1 MGREPVQVKACLQQ
15 RPWASWITSRSVLDP
30 PSKTATMARPTLSSS
45 RVSSVLPCAVALR
58 CPAQHHAVNKTLTRA
73 MPCLVC
79 QEPLGP
85 CAGGVFGPTGMHRST
100 HGSRTSCHRGQEWP
114 GGFKSNHV
122 VQLVRLVRVRAS
134 AGQGMGKAKTKAGL
148 DPKSRYD
155 IVRRTC
161 SRPRRRQRKR
171 GEGAPGPTG
180 ESSLRFSSTGPLL
193 RSGDVWRSSK
203 QSIPTNGVIKSGSG
217 RSGPGTLGGGD
228 VTQRQCRQGRA
239 STDLDALQLVSNR
252 GKMG

>member
-1 MGREPVQVKACLQQ
+1 MDYIQIRLG
-15 RPWASWITSRSVLDP
+15 P

-45 RVSSVLPCAVALR
+45 RAPFLALR
-58 CPAQHHAVNKTLTRA
+58 CAAPRSEQDSCA
-73 MPCLVC
+73 MPCL
-79 QEPLGP
+79 PGTTWTL
-85 CAGGVFGPTGMHRST
+85 RSRGFWSNR
-100 HGSRTSCHRGQEWP
+100 HASINPRIADELSSRAKWP
-114 GGFKSNHV
+114 GALRAGRTTDHV

-134 AGQGMGKAKTKAGL
+134 ASQGVEKAKTKAGL

-171 GEGAPGPTG
+171 GEGGPGPTG

-203 QSIPTNGVIKSGSG
+203 QSHPYQ
-217 RSGPGTLGGGD
+217 RS
-228 VTQRQCRQGRA
+228 
-239 STDLDALQLVSNR
+239 N
-252 GKMG
+252 

>member
-1 MGREPVQVKACLQQ
+1 MTASKARVSQGFPCRQIGRRCDGT
-15 RPWASWITSRSVLDP
+15 RTSSSQGLSCKGPGVMDYIQIRLGP
-30 PSKTATMARPTLSSS
+30 PSKTATIARPTLSSS
-45 RVSSVLPCAVALR
+45 RVPFLALPCAA
-58 CPAQHHAVNKTLTRA
+58 HYHAVNKTLA
-73 MPCLVC
+73 PCHGC

-100 HGSRTSCHRGQEWP
+100 HGSRTSCHRGQN
-114 GGFKSNHV
+114 GQGALRAGRTTDHV

-134 AGQGMGKAKTKAGL
+134 ASQGVEKAKTKAGL

-161 SRPRRRQRKR
+161 SRPSRRQRKR
-171 GEGAPGPTG
+171 REGGPGPTG

-203 QSIPTNGVIKSGSG
+203 QSHPYQ
-217 RSGPGTLGGGD
+217 RS
-228 VTQRQCRQGRA
+228 
-239 STDLDALQLVSNR
+239 N
-252 GKMG
+252 